1 MERLMGIA
9 MKDVKQRILLKR
21 KILLKVAL
29 PPLLLVIVAIALYLF
44 NARDPAD
51 TYLTAKVERGD
62 IEDTVSAL
70 GTLQP
75 VTYVDVGT
83 QVTGQL
89 KTLHATIGGLVKKGQ
104 LIATI
109 DPILFD
115 SKAGMTEASLHSAQA
130 QLAEKQVQQR
140 LAQQLYDRN
149 KNLYE
154 SQAVSEELLEQSKAA
169 LDAAEQ
175 QTQQQQAQVAQMQA
189 QLKGDR
195 ANLSYTRIFAPM
207 SGTVVSINARQGQTL
222 VSNQTASIIMR
233 IADLNTM
240 TVWAQVSEADVPKI
254 TVNKPVTFSPLG
266 LPNRR
271 WHSKVRQVLPTPEII
286 NSVVLYDVLFDV
298 PNTERLLQPQ
308 MTVQSNFVIAKS
320 ENTLLVPVTALVPV
334 SKHRKAKDDKPDQ
347 GKEEA
352 PVKEAALIEKQ
363 VQEALEKA
371 KNEKEKNKAA
381 KDKTA
386 KGGKNDPKEEEQ
398 NAKHGKA
405 DAGSEHL
412 SETSKHKYMVRVL
425 TESGQVE
432 ERKVVVGVMSRLK
445 AEILSGLSEG
455 ESVIIGM
462 PDDGTSKKNRP
473 KKSKAA
479 KL

>member
-1 MERLMGIA
+1 VELLMGIA

-29 PPLLLVIVAIALYLF
+29 PPLLLVIVALALYLF
-44 NARDPAD
+44 NSRNPAD
-51 TYLTAKVERGD
+51 AYLTAKVERGD
-62 IEDTVSAL
+62 IEDTVAAL

-75 VTYVDVGT
+75 LTYVDVGT

-89 KTLHATIGGLVKKGQ
+89 KRLNVKVGQMVKKGQ
-104 LIATI
+104 LIAEI

-115 SKAGMTEASLHSAQA
+115 SKAGVSEASLKNAEA
-130 QLAEKQVQQR
+130 QLAEKQVNLR

-195 ANLSYTRIFAPM
+195 ANLSYTKIYAPM
-207 SGTVVSINARQGQTL
+207 TGTVVILNAREGQTL
-222 VSNQTASIIMR
+222 VSNQQASIILR

-254 TVNKPVTFSPLG
+254 TVNKPVSFSPIG

-271 WHSKVRQVLPTPEII
+271 WHSKVRQILPTPEII
-286 NSVVLYDVLFDV
+286 NAVVLYDVLFDV

-308 MTVQSNFVIAKS
+308 MTVQSNFVIANS

-334 SKHRKAKDDKPDQ
+334 SKHRKAKEESPAQ
-347 GKEEA
+347 GDP
-352 PVKEAALIEKQ
+352 PVKEAALIDKQ
-363 VQEALEKA
+363 VQDALAKA
-371 KNEKEKNKAA
+371 KKEKEE

-386 KGGKNDPKEEEQ
+386 TGGKNDPKDKDKT
-398 NAKHGKA
+398 AKNGKN

-412 SETSKHKYMVRVL
+412 SEVSKHKYMVRVL

-455 ESVIIGM
+455 ENVIIGM
-462 PDDGTSKKNRP
+462 PDDGAKNRP
-473 KKSKAA
+473 KKPKAA

>member
-1 MERLMGIA
+1 MGIA

-21 KILLKVAL
+21 KVLLKVAL
-29 PPLLLVIVAIALYLF
+29 PPLLLVIAAIALYLF

-104 LIATI
+104 LIAEI

-115 SKAGMTEASLHSAQA
+115 SKAGVTEASLRNAQA
-130 QLAEKQVQQR
+130 QLAEKQVNQR

-175 QTQQQQAQVAQMQA
+175 QTEQQQAQVAQMQA

-207 SGTVVSINARQGQTL
+207 TGTVVSINARQGQTL

-286 NSVVLYDVLFDV
+286 NAVVLYDVLFDV

-308 MTVQSNFVIAKS
+308 MTVQSNFVIARS

-334 SKHRKAKDDKPDQ
+334 SKHRKAKDESPGE
-347 GKEEA
+347 GKDDP

-371 KNEKEKNKAA
+371 RNEKAKEKDKAE

-386 KGGKNDPKEEEQ
+386 KGGKNAPTEKEQ
-398 NAKHGKA
+398 TAKHGKN
-405 DAGSEHL
+405 DAGSENL

-445 AEILSGLSEG
+445 AEILSGLNEG
-455 ESVIIGM
+455 ENVIIGI
-462 PDDGTSKKNRP
+462 PDDGTSKNRP
-473 KKSKAA
+473 KKSRAA